1 MDKRM
6 KMNECIYCKNT
17 FSTKTALV
25 RHLKSSVKCIKTRSG
40 TTDVDELTCEC
51 GYTTSR
57 RDHLLQHIAI
67 CKVSDRIKKYTKTIE
82 DQANIIEDHVKTIE
96 DHVKTIANDCKT
108 IAELK
113 EQVKLLM
120 TRPINPTSRVVGLEA
135 QKSVQAEHHLTLSV
149 LSLNGINIPV
159 RTDGYIN
166 ATSMCKAGG
175 KEFFDWKR
183 LKSTSALIQAQFL
196 NTGIPGNELLYA
208 KVGNN
213 GGTWLH
219 PDLAI
224 QLAQWISPE
233 FALQV
238 SKWTRELQK
247 ENNRLISRVVGLETQ
262 KPPVKQLSLNSCTIV
277 IREEDGYINVS
288 ELCKAGGK
296 EFKAWMRLD
305 KTKAFLRVLSTE
317 VKKSTSLLITYQTG
331 YGNAQAT
338 WAHPQ
343 VAINIAQ
350 WISPEFDVQ
359 VSKWVYELTF
369 TGSVTLGKEKSEE
382 AIQKAFREMI
392 AIDLRPYDKKDVLY
406 FGIFEASNEIEFEG
420 ELSEDTMLCK
430 FGVSSDIAMRNGS
443 HEGGKQFP
451 KFRIVHVVEAGSRND
466 VSVAEKHVK
475 RVVTQ
480 MGLRINYGKSKECFM
495 ATEEQLRQVLI
506 RADEFVQEE
515 VEEVPDIRLEMR
527 RLDLEGKKMEMAEK
541 KMEMEMAEKKMEK
554 EMESRLI
561 GLFSEG
567 KLTYEQ
573 MREMLDK

>member
-120 TRPINPTSRVVGLEA
+120 TRPINPTSTVV
-135 QKSVQAEHHLTLSV
+135 
-149 LSLNGINIPV
+149 
-159 RTDGYIN
+159 D
-166 ATSMCKAGG
+166 
-175 KEFFDWKR
+175 
-183 LKSTSALIQAQFL
+183 
-196 NTGIPGNELLYA
+196 
-208 KVGNN
+208 
-213 GGTWLH
+213 
-219 PDLAI
+219 
-224 QLAQWISPE
+224 PE
-233 FALQV
+233 
-238 SKWTRELQK
+238 S
-247 ENNRLISRVVGLETQ
+247 Q

-277 IREEDGYINVS
+277 MREEDGYINVS

-296 EFKAWMRLD
+296 AFKHWNVNDRS
-305 KTKAFLRVLSTE
+305 KAFLTVLKRSVGIPTD
-317 VKKSTSLLITYQTG
+317 LLISSIMTG
-331 YGNAQAT
+331 PNETRGT

-554 EMESRLI
+554 KMEMESRLI